1 MKLDQ
6 ISSTEFLQK
15 ILEERGYVAFLEFSK
30 NVESVK
36 EEAQKRVKAREEAQK
51 AIEDKIAELHDLI
64 ISDGIICDQ
73 DQLKAFFL
81 KQLDDKYSPS
91 VALTAKTVTSET
103 KRRKV
108 KSKYKYQT
116 ENGEFKEW
124 SGRGGIP
131 LDLKNLVVRENEG
144 IEITKNNRQEL
155 LVKYL
160 IKEDEQ

>member
-6 ISSTEFLQK
+6 ISSTESLQK
-15 ILEERGYVAFLEFSK
+15 ILEECGDVAFLEFSK
-30 NVESVK
+30 NVALVK
-36 EEAQKRVKAREEAQK
+36 EEAQKRVKEKEDAQK
-51 AIEDKIAELHDLI
+51 SIENKVDTIYELI
-64 ISDGIICDQ
+64 IGDGIVCDK

-131 LDLKNLVVRENEG
+131 LDLKNLVVRENQG